1 VIKGR
6 FEVNVNSQFALLCEH
21 RFAPFFGV
29 QFLGALNDNVF
40 KNALVIMLAFQAANL
55 TTLSSGLL
63 VNLSAGL
70 FILPFFLFSASAGQ
84 LADKYEKSRVIRF
97 VKLLEIAI
105 MALGAAGG
113 TAVYRHFL
121 RQNVI
126 KIVEPAQ
133 HHHLVEDGRPG
144 AGGNVPGKFTVVANH
159 CAFDGG
165 GTVRHFQADQHF
177 VQRNLVGAH
186 YGVTPD
192 ERRLLQP
199 DGPFVVNAARRG
211 VEIGVLPDEN
221 VPFFQPQSF

>member
-105 MALGAAGG
+105 MALGAAG
-113 TAVYRHFL
+113 FL
-121 RQNVI
+121 MQNLPLLMVALFLMGLQSTLFGPV
-126 KIVEPAQ
+126 KYAYLPQ
-133 HHHLVEDGRPG
+133 HLKSDELMGGNGLVETGT
-144 AGGNVPGKFTVVANH
+144 FVAILH
-159 CAFDGG
+159 PL
-165 GTVRHFQADQHF
+165 R
-177 VQRNLVGAH
+177 RLVCRLSQ
-186 YGVTPD
+186 
-192 ERRLLQP
+192 ERRKLPSLHQ
-199 DGPFVVNAARRG
+199 RRC
-211 VEIGVLPDEN
+211 VFYHLPG
-221 VPFFQPQSF
+221 